1 MDLDAKRISGIV
13 IDEVYASYVISH
25 KSDPLSYHEVSI
37 GYPKEEFAVGIR
49 KGDKKLRLK
58 INRALKE
65 LKRTVRLKKLIINGS
80 GKILLTDKYRFG
92 LKLTV

>member
-37 GYPKEEFAVGIR
+37 GYHKEEFAVGIR

-65 LKRTVRLKKLIINGS
+65 LKKDGTIKKINHKWF
-80 GKILLTDKYRFG
+80 GKNFID
-92 LKLTV
+92 

>member
-1 MDLDAKRISGIV
+1 MERQIFINEMQAR
-13 IDEVYASYVISH
+13 Y
-25 KSDPLSYHEVSI
+25 EVSI

-65 LKRTVRLKKLIINGS
+65 LKKDGTIKKINHKWF
-80 GKILLTDKYRFG
+80 GKNFIDWQISIFG